1 MEIQYVG
8 FHHSHSGDFVIDR
21 PYGIGDCLLL
31 FIKTPAFFRI
41 GGKEII
47 VQKNSFILYT
57 EGVPQYYRAFGNVYI
72 DDWMHFRMENI
83 DREMLSSLEI
93 PINEVV
99 PLGSISEFSDIMKK
113 VTEEFYTDNPFRA
126 DITES
131 YLRILFMKLSTHL
144 KNQREMKLDT
154 ELIRYKEL
162 RNSIYNMPHIN
173 RSVDEMAKEL
183 SVSRSGFQHNYK
195 KHFGVAVTEDKITAR
210 INRAQFY
217 LTSTNLSLAEISELC
232 GYKDEVYFMKQF
244 KQRTNLTPTEYRA
257 LKLAQKEE

>member
-1 MEIQYVG
+1 
-8 FHHSHSGDFVIDR
+8 
-21 PYGIGDCLLL
+21 
-31 FIKTPAFFRI
+31 
-41 GGKEII
+41 
-47 VQKNSFILYT
+47 
-57 EGVPQYYRAFGNVYI
+57 
-72 DDWMHFRMENI
+72 
-83 DREMLSSLEI
+83 
-93 PINEVV
+93 
-99 PLGSISEFSDIMKK
+99 MKK